1 MFRDP
6 VCGLP
11 LTETKEEFKA
21 EVRGQTYHFCGEYCK
36 RAFLRGK
43 RIAYFCTAEV

>member
-1 MFRDP
+1 MRVERFFVMIRDP

-21 EVRGQTYHFCGEYCK
+21 EKLDINSIWYVEGVE
-36 RAFLRGK
+36 L
-43 RIAYFCTAEV
+43 